1 MDVGRRLPNLGVAA
15 VLLACASAGLATSGC
30 GPFTRG
36 DPFTGATKAQI
47 IIEVDNRNFNQATV
61 WMLSS
66 SGERRLGTVN
76 GRIKKSF
83 PVRWPRSDDLRL
95 RVRVIGERGFT
106 TPRQLVFPGDNVE
119 LRIT

>member
-1 MDVGRRLPNLGVAA
+1 MRGQVRGLLVAVA
-15 VLLACASAGLATSGC
+15 VFTAATAGCSAFG
-30 GPFTRG
+30 RG
-36 DPFTGATKAQI
+36 DPFTGTTKGQI
-47 IIEVDNRNFNQATV
+47 VIEVDNRNFNQATV

-66 SGERRLGTVN
+66 SGERRLGVVN

-95 RVRVIGERGFT
+95 RVRVMGERGFT
-106 TPRQLVFPGDNVE
+106 TPRQLVVPGDHVG